1 MLKRLFSK
9 ILPTAVVI
17 VAALLVTGA
26 FGDNAK
32 GLLKGPIV
40 ITSDTLSADAAN
52 NTDVFE
58 GSVVAKTGDLSMYS
72 DKMTVYYTKDG
83 GIDKI
88 DAVGNIRLVK
98 GERVLTSDRA
108 TYLASEGKITF
119 TGEPKAVEGANTI
132 TGSEIVYLINED
144 RSIVHDS
151 KVYIDQGGDK

>member
-9 ILPTAVVI
+9 ILP
-17 VAALLVTGA
+17 VAALFVASLLVSVA
-26 FGDNAK
+26 LGDNTK

-40 ITSDTLSADAAN
+40 ITSATLSADASN
-52 NTDVFE
+52 NTAVFE
-58 GSVVAKTGDLSMYS
+58 GSVVATTGDLSMYS

-83 GIDKI
+83 DIEKI
-88 DAVGNIRLVK
+88 EAVGSIKLVK
-98 GERVLTSDRA
+98 GTRVLTSDKA

-119 TGEPKAVEGANTI
+119 TGKPKAVEGANTI

-151 KVYIDQGGDK
+151 KVYIDQGGKR